1 MKVLTKVLLVLAI
14 STPLGASAVTYAVK
28 QNMEKNHEK
37 ADITSSSSEFTM
49 TGNGY
54 TFTLSKK
61 NMQFSISKGTQTW
74 ESGIVDEKDNETT
87 YSRLGFLEGPISV
100 SYMDAKAGEKAYYP
114 FTSGSNGRLKTTM
127 KNVSFSNSE
136 DTIIATMKL
145 FNGDNLEKSGF
156 IITLNLNY
164 QLADDGLKI
173 WVDNIEEQSTSLILS
188 KIWIYP
194 GMGMSYKQVPEKIL
208 IPDGS
213 GAIIDLSKRTHA
225 KSSLTMSTY
234 GKDMGIASSTR
245 TIYSGEQLSMPMYAI
260 YGQNKA
266 LMATVDSGQEYSE
279 LNAKVATMSDD
290 YNAAYFG
297 FNYRE
302 QTYKYTSLDENARQ
316 SLPQEKMNDFVP
328 MVHYHL
334 YDEGLEYYDVAKK
347 YREYLI
353 KENML
358 NDERYG
364 DANVRLEFLMSE
376 NKKALFGNEVIKMTT
391 ANYIRNKVL
400 GLTELGNDWTVSLKG
415 YTSGGFGGS
424 YPNTFPLE
432 GKTGSSSDYTH
443 LATAL
448 GEKDIAVNYNVDVVR
463 SFKSSGSS
471 LAMNMSEMLIS
482 SYDYVN
488 GTNQRFTRLTPT
500 RSANLVKKQANNL
513 NKLKGSGFDFTSIGY
528 DLFSTYKN
536 EKNTR
541 SDSIVKYQNA
551 LKEFDKLKNVRKP
564 NLYLYPYFQ
573 NYLDAPT
580 SASKYMIET
589 ESIPFLQ
596 MVLSGYKGFYS
607 SPINLNYLGE
617 KQLLELVDYNIY
629 PSYLLTEED
638 SIKLVDS
645 PSSSYIYSSQYDIWE
660 SDLKNAYSAVIGK
673 LKNVEGACFLKREQV
688 ANKVYKNTYD
698 NNKCIIINYSSNTYT
713 FNGKDIAPL
722 SSEVFDL

>member
-14 STPLGASAVTYAVK
+14 STPIGASAVTYAVK
-28 QNMEKNHEK
+28 QSIYKKNNEL
-37 ADITSSSSEFTM
+37 ADITNGTSSITM

-61 NMQFSISKGTQTW
+61 TMQFSITKGTQTW
-74 ESGIVDEKDNETT
+74 ESGKVNENDTEIT
-87 YSRLGFLEGPISV
+87 RLRQGFLEGPISV
-100 SYMDAKAGEKAYYP
+100 SYMNAKAGEKVFSP
-114 FTSGSNGRLKTTM
+114 FQPDYLKTTM
-127 KNVSFSNSE
+127 KNVKFSTTD
-136 DTIIATMKL
+136 DTIIATMTI
-145 FNGDNLEKSGF
+145 FEDEKIDTSNF
-156 IITLNLNY
+156 VVTLNMNY
-164 QLADDGLKI
+164 QLAEDGLKI
-173 WVDNIEEQSTSLILS
+173 WIDNIEEQSTSLILS

-194 GMGMSYKQVPEKIL
+194 GMASSYKLQPEKIL

-225 KSSLTMSTY
+225 QSALTMTTY
-234 GKDMGIASSTR
+234 GKDMGVASSAR
-245 TIYSGEQLSMPMYAI
+245 TIYSGEQLSMPVYAI
-260 YGQNKA
+260 FGSDKSM
-266 LMATVDSGQEYSE
+266 MATVDNGQEYSE
-279 LNAKVATMSDD
+279 LNAKVATMSDN
-290 YNAAYFG
+290 YNCAYFG

-302 QTYKYTSLDENARQ
+302 QTYRYTSLDENSRK
-316 SLPQEKMNDFVP
+316 SIPQEKMNNFIPV
-328 MVHYHL
+328 VHYHL
-334 YDEGLEYYDVAKK
+334 YDEKLDYYDVAKK
-347 YREYLI
+347 YRDYLI
-353 KENML
+353 SEKML
-358 NDERYG
+358 NEDKYG
-364 DANVRLEFLMSE
+364 NANVRLEFLMSE
-376 NKKALFGNEVIKMTT
+376 NKKALFGNEVIKMTS
-391 ANYIRNKVL
+391 ANFVRNKVL
-400 GLTELGNDWTVSLKG
+400 GLAELGNDWTVSLKG

-432 GKTGSSSDYTH
+432 SKTGSSGDYTH

-448 GEKDIAVNYNVDVVR
+448 GEKDIPVNYNVDVLR

-500 RSANLVKKQANNL
+500 RSANLIKKQTGNL

-541 SDSIVKYQNA
+541 TDSIAKYQNA
-551 LKEFDKLKNVRKP
+551 LKEFDKMKNVRKP
-564 NLYLYPYFQ
+564 NLYLYAYFN

-580 SASKYMIET
+580 SASRYMIET
-589 ESIPFLQ
+589 ESVPFLQ

-617 KQLLELVDYNIY
+617 KQLLELIDYNVN
-629 PSYLLTEED
+629 PSFLLTEED

-645 PSSSYIYSSQYDIWE
+645 PSSSYVYSSEYSIWE
-660 SDLKNAYSAVIGK
+660 SEIKNTYTKVTSK
-673 LKNVEGACFLKREQV
+673 LKSVEGACFLKREQV
-688 ANKVYKNTYD
+688 ASKVYKNTYD
-698 NNKCIIINYSSNTYT
+698 NGKFIIVNYSTNTYT
-713 FNGKDIAPL
+713 INGTDVAPL